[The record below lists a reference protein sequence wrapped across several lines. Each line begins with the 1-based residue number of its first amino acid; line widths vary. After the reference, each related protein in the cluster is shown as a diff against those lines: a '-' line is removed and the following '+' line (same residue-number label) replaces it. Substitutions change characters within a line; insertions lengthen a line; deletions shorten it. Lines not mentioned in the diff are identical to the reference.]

1 MSVSSVNIG
10 NSVAAGQFQNRGQG
24 AGASFRQLLQAIKSG
39 DLNAAQSAYDALT
52 ASQAQSGTTS
62 TSDSS
67 SSSGSSKSNFQQFL
81 QQIGADLS
89 NNDIQGAQQALSSLE
104 TQAKG
109 THHHH
114 HGGGQGLTSATANSA
129 STTGT
134 GSTTSSILSGVNL
147 TV

>member
-52 ASQAQSGTTS
+52 ASQDQSGTTS

-67 SSSGSSKSNFQQFL
+67 SSSSKSNFQQFL

-114 HGGGQGLTSATANSA
+114 HGGGGLGLASSTANSA